1 MIEAMDTLEW
11 LSAVSQGDSRN
22 MVATKAGLYAA
33 TLNKQVARGHLSPE
47 VVVAIARAYDVPVL
61 DGLVVCG
68 LITEDEAH
76 LRDRLSLPA
85 ALKEASAAELLREVL
100 ERVDHEG
107 SLAHPDLASPLDDSR
122 PAVRSS
128 TEGEVVPM
136 RRRGVYG
143 AGQVVE
149 ELPEGALGRA
159 AAHKVEGDAEDE
171 ADAFGAL

>member
-1 MIEAMDTLEW
+1 MDTLEW

-85 ALKEASAAELLREVL
+85 ALKEASDAELLREVL
-100 ERVDHEG
+100 DRVDHEG
-107 SLAHPDLASPLDDSR
+107 SLAHPDLAGPLDASH

-128 TEGEVVPM
+128 TAGASAPAVPIGSGRRVVSLPP
-136 RRRGVYG
+136 GV
-143 AGQVVE
+143 AE
-149 ELPEGALGRA
+149 EA
-159 AAHKVEGDAEDE
+159 AAQHVDDDVEAEMWEREDTP
-171 ADAFGAL
+171 